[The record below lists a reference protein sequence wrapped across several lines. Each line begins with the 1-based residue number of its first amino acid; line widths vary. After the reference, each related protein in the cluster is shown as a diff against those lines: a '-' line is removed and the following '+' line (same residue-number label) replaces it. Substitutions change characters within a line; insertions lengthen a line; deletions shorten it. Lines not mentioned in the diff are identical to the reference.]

1 MKRIPLLICCLIAIV
16 LTSCTSEGDMKQ
28 APKTRP
34 SKEYQVINIWGK
46 TAKKQTQ
53 ILNDLGKEGWE
64 VVSIECDV
72 ASDSSGSVVD
82 VGTTSIMHI
91 LKRPIA
97 STIEGKSAWEYML
110 WQAGGMTIKK
120 QNSKLNELGLQGWE
134 VAGTFT
140 ELGPVRHT
148 RIEYGFYRIWR
159 IHTSAIKV
167 TLSRTDAVVD
177 SVEQKQIEYKVI
189 QVAAEKSAEHQT
201 NLLNEAG
208 AEYWELAS
216 TYTEVGE
223 AGVQRAG
230 WRAGFV
236 GTYAINYVLK
246 RDYTAPAA
254 PQI

>member
-1 MKRIPLLICCLIAIV
+1 MA
-16 LTSCTSEGDMKQ
+16 LTSCTSEGEIEQ
-28 APKTRP
+28 TPQTRP

-46 TAKKQTQ
+46 TTKKQTQ

-72 ASDSSGSVVD
+72 ASDSSGSVID
-82 VGTTSIMHI
+82 VTTTSIMHI

-134 VAGTFT
+134 VAGTFV
-140 ELGPVRHT
+140 EIGPRHSASWWI
-148 RIEYGFYRIWR
+148 RCVLVSLHNIY
-159 IHTSAIKV
+159 TSAIKV
-167 TLSRTDAVVD
+167 TLSRTDTVVD

-208 AEYWELAS
+208 AERWELAS